1 MNGLL
6 LASGLAFA
14 KRSASEAMHRAMLGI
29 AAYTMLFVSAFIATG
44 FFTAAGFMYLMETRS
59 AIQTCILIAG
69 VYVLI
74 GITAFLL
81 LLLMRKRRRQT
92 TNPPTT
98 MPSASASGIAAN
110 EGFPGGIASIGLLAV
125 IGYLMGRSLMDKR

>member
-14 KRSASEAMHRAMLGI
+14 KRTAGEAMHRAMLGI
-29 AAYTMLFVSAFIATG
+29 AAYAMLFVSAFVATG
-44 FFTAAGFMYLMETRS
+44 FFTAAGFMYLVETRS

-69 VYVLI
+69 IYALM
-74 GITAFLL
+74 GITGFLL
-81 LLLMRKRRRQT
+81 LLFMRKRRRRT
-92 TNPPTT
+92 TNPP
-98 MPSASASGIAAN
+98 MPSASATDIAAK
-110 EGFPGGIASIGLLAV
+110 EGFPGSIASIGLLAV